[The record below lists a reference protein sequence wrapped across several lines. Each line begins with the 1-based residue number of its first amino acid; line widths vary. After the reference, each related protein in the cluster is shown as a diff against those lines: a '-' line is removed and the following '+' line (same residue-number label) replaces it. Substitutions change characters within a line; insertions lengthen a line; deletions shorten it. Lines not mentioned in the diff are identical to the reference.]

1 MRRVGNWLVA
11 VTVVAVVALAV
22 PAGADHTDQTD
33 PNDTGGPLDLE
44 AVGFDHS
51 GAPSWRLVTF
61 PAWTV
66 RAIWDRGYLMVQLD
80 TKGDAALDFVAVVR
94 SDGRRLVAT
103 LFRLRRSGGQAEVA
117 SLRTNKSGT
126 NAVWVSVPLRE
137 VSIGPNRT
145 SYFWSALSSFTG
157 GGCARTCLDAVPDE
171 GMIEQPLPGVTPTP
185 TPTPTPSPTPSPP
198 PTTTTTTTTVAPS
211 G

>member
-33 PNDTGGPLDLE
+33 PNDTGGLLDLE

-61 PAWTV
+61 PAWSV

-80 TKGDAALDFVAVVR
+80 TKGDAALDFLG
-94 SDGRRLVAT
+94 SDDVG
-103 LFRLRRSGGQAEVA
+103 LRMGGPERSGLDHGHE
-117 SLRTNKSGT
+117 
-126 NAVWVSVPLRE
+126 RE
-137 VSIGPNRT
+137 
-145 SYFWSALSSFTG
+145 
-157 GGCARTCLDAVPDE
+157 
-171 GMIEQPLPGVTPTP
+171 
-185 TPTPTPSPTPSPP
+185 
-198 PTTTTTTTTVAPS
+198 
-211 G
+211 